1 MLRLE
6 KKKGLVAA
14 IIVLLILVIDQ
25 IIKIEVKTNMCL
37 HDYYRVT
44 DWFYIY
50 FVENEGM
57 AYGMTF
63 VNKLVLTLFRIVA
76 VIVIAYYLTRK
87 IAANARWVFVIFVSM
102 ILAGASGN
110 LIDCMF
116 YGKIFSPSTAE
127 SISEFVPWGEG
138 YGDMFYGKVVD
149 MLHFPL
155 ISTQL
160 PEWLP
165 IWGGDDFLFFEPVF
179 NFADSCITVGVVL
192 LLLFCRKE
200 LNAIGGSKDTKDNP
214 QEDNDLQGTDTNES

>member
-76 VIVIAYYLTRK
+76 VIVIAY
-87 IAANARWVFVIFVSM
+87 
-102 ILAGASGN
+102 
-110 LIDCMF
+110 
-116 YGKIFSPSTAE
+116 
-127 SISEFVPWGEG
+127 
-138 YGDMFYGKVVD
+138 
-149 MLHFPL
+149 
-155 ISTQL
+155 
-160 PEWLP
+160 
-165 IWGGDDFLFFEPVF
+165 
-179 NFADSCITVGVVL
+179 
-192 LLLFCRKE
+192 
-200 LNAIGGSKDTKDNP
+200 
-214 QEDNDLQGTDTNES
+214 